1 MNRMRLIDADDFLER
16 IQNDTGLCAEIKLY
30 GLKVLKR
37 YFNNQPTAYDVDKVV
52 EELKKELS
60 LAKKEKEKC
69 TGENHLQFY
78 STKGYAGGIS
88 YAIEVVKQG
97 GVSDDVCEW
106 KQDNMCETVYRVCGG
121 FSTTAY
127 QTDFEFC
134 PYCGKK
140 IKVVE

>member
-1 MNRMRLIDADDFLER
+1 MRLIDADDFLER

-69 TGENHLQFY
+69 TGENH
-78 STKGYAGGIS
+78 
-88 YAIEVVKQG
+88 
-97 GVSDDVCEW
+97 VCEW

-121 FSTTAY
+121 FSTTA
-127 QTDFEFC
+127 
-134 PYCGKK
+134 
-140 IKVVE
+140 